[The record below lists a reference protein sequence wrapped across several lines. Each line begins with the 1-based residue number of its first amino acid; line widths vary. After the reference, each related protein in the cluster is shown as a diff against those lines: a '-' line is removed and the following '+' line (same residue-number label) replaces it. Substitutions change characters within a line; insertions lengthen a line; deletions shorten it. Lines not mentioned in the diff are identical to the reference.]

1 MFLNYY
7 YLQLFNF
14 SLFIPEK
21 YILFPIIMDENKL
34 YFLSFSVKIIFTNH
48 TTTDKKE
55 EIIMMYTHFC
65 KECNRIYI
73 LNGHKQS
80 CPKCQNTL
88 TELRISY
95 LDYVALSLEE
105 RTLFLQECQNET
117 SLPKLSTTYRMYK
130 YSKWYKTLQEQVT
143 PDTNSVS
150 S

>member
-1 MFLNYY
+1 
-7 YLQLFNF
+7 
-14 SLFIPEK
+14 
-21 YILFPIIMDENKL
+21 
-34 YFLSFSVKIIFTNH
+34 
-48 TTTDKKE
+48 
-55 EIIMMYTHFC
+55 MMYTHFC